1 MVAIPKCVID
11 IVPEAVKIIE
21 SVSVSGQPH
30 AIVCGS
36 IGIIGESK
44 VAVGEVLM
52 KRTKENLAG
61 PKSFELILE
70 NAKRED
76 SGPVFEGLK
85 AKLAEMKLP
94 CFAAWTFDV
103 KEVWDESA
111 GPSAGTKIA

>member
-52 KRTKENLAG
+52 KRTK
-61 PKSFELILE
+61 
-70 NAKRED
+70 
-76 SGPVFEGLK
+76 
-85 AKLAEMKLP
+85 
-94 CFAAWTFDV
+94 
-103 KEVWDESA
+103 
-111 GPSAGTKIA
+111 